1 VGRLLLA
8 AVLEDARRLGV
19 ECVTILVRPS
29 NVAAI
34 GLYRGIGFRVIE
46 RRPGHYADREDA
58 LKMAWSLEPARV
70 AVSTGG
76 ATV

>member
-1 VGRLLLA
+1 
-8 AVLEDARRLGV
+8 
-19 ECVTILVRPS
+19 
-29 NVAAI
+29 
-34 GLYRGIGFRVIE
+34 VIE